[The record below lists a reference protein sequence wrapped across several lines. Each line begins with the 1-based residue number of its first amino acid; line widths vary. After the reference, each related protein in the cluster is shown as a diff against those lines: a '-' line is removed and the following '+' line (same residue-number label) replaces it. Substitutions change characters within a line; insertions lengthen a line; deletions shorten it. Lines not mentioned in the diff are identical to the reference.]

1 MNKQKVEI
9 SRPLRSTSPNIIWSL
24 IGTPEGLARW
34 VADEVAADGDAL
46 VFTWGNTWSHHE
58 IRRAAVVAKVKNRR
72 IRFRWENEED
82 RVAYVELR
90 MEKDTLSNDYM
101 LHITDFAYPEDVDGL
116 CAVWDDN
123 MEKLHRSSGL

>member
-1 MNKQKVEI
+1 M
-9 SRPLRSTSPNIIWSL
+9 
-24 IGTPEGLARW
+24 
-34 VADEVAADGDAL
+34 AADGDAL